1 MRGGDQEMNENS
13 SEEDGDKE
21 TKRLAK
27 IIQDREKQRREEEKL
42 IEEEKKE
49 VSALEKE
56 LG

>member
-1 MRGGDQEMNENS
+1 MNENS

-27 IIQDREKQRREEEKL
+27 VIQDRKKQRREEEKL

-49 VSALEKE
+49 VIALEKE